1 MRASRGPKS
10 MAIAVIGTEFLWLRK
25 PRSLG
30 KWSKTTTIGPE
41 SMSSVT
47 SLVRFRPDPSR
58 LRASG

>member
-41 SMSSVT
+41 KHV
-47 SLVRFRPDPSR
+47 VRDLF
-58 LRASG
+58 GEVQT